1 MPKYSG
7 NINIDSRVIKLS
19 PDKDVR
25 LVQNDKETTLIEFEI
40 SKDIGLRDTDLSLFN
55 VVINYTNID
64 EDTNEQVTD
73 IYSVQNKLTD
83 GEKIKFSWLIGSN
96 ATVYAGATLF
106 QVVLTLSDDDYNI
119 RNQYDSVICSI
130 PVFKSLE
137 NVNIT
142 QGQNFKDF
150 IDQILNGQTIKT
162 DKTLTMPDMPADA
175 EATGSRLSDI
185 SKEIEL
191 LKKSVSDGKSL
202 VASAITEKGVE
213 TATDA
218 TFQTMHDNILN
229 IKSGGSTGGSGSV
242 ITKVGNSI
250 KTHTSNQIASITN
263 VGKNIKTMVTS
274 RKLEEKFVAV
284 HSNGN
289 SWVDT
294 GVKAKDTIK
303 IQLKFKMQK
312 LTGNDFVGT
321 WFGAISKN
329 LRFFGY
335 GENFYLDY
343 GNAESARCVHGYV
356 DVTKTYE
363 YELGNCYIKDL
374 KTMEM
379 LAENSKQTFDYSS
392 DENNI
397 LLFSEGEIGDIY
409 YCKIYDSD
417 TIVRDFVPAVDA
429 DGKVTFYDNVSKTY
443 FENKGTEEFTAIKE
457 LS

>member
-7 NINIDSRVIKLS
+7 NINIDSRVIQLS

-40 SKDIGLRDTDLSLFN
+40 SKDIGLKDIDLSLFN
-55 VVINYTNID
+55 IVINYTNID
-64 EDTNEQVTD
+64 EDTNAQVTD
-73 IYSVQNKLTD
+73 IYSVQDKSVD
-83 GEKIKFSWLIGSN
+83 GEKIKFSWLVGSN

-106 QVVLTLSDDDYNI
+106 QVVLTLSDDEYNI
-119 RNQYDSVICSI
+119 TNQYDSVICSI
-130 PVFKSLE
+130 PVFRSLE

-150 IDQILNGQTIKT
+150 IDQILSEQTIKT

-175 EATGSRLSDI
+175 EATGVRLAEVLN
-185 SKEIEL
+185 EIEL

-213 TATDA
+213 TAADA
-218 TFQTMHDNILN
+218 TFQKMHDNILD
-229 IKSGGSTGGSGSV
+229 IKSGGSTGGTGST
-242 ITKVGNSI
+242 ITHVGEVI
-250 KTHTSNQIASITN
+250 KTITSNQIGAITH
-263 VGKNIKTMVTS
+263 VGEAIKTKVTS

-284 HSNGN
+284 HSDGN

-303 IQLKFKMQK
+303 IQLKFKMDK
-312 LTGNDFVGT
+312 LTGINFAGMYVDPAT
-321 WFGAISKN
+321 A

-335 GENFYLDY
+335 GNGFYLDY
-343 GNAESARCVHGYV
+343 GGESGRCILRSD

-374 KTMEM
+374 KTSET
-379 LAENSKQTFDYSS
+379 LAAGSKQTFDYSS
-392 DENNI
+392 NENNV

-409 YCKIYDSD
+409 YCKIYDGD
-417 TIVRDFVPAVDA
+417 TLVRDFVPKYDA
-429 DGKVTFYDNVSKTY
+429 DGKPKLYDNVSDTY
-443 FENKGTEEFTAIKE
+443 FETKGTEDFTAIKE

>member
-7 NINIDSRVIKLS
+7 NINIDSRVIQLS

-40 SKDIGLRDTDLSLFN
+40 SKDIGLKDIDLSLFN
-55 VVINYTNID
+55 IVINYTNID
-64 EDTNEQVTD
+64 EDTNAQVTD
-73 IYSVQNKLTD
+73 IYSVQDKSVD
-83 GEKIKFSWLIGSN
+83 GEKIKFSWLVGSN

-106 QVVLTLSDDDYNI
+106 QVVLTLSDDEYNI
-119 RNQYDSVICSI
+119 TNQYDSVICSI

-150 IDQILNGQTIKT
+150 IDQILSDQTIKT

-175 EATGSRLSDI
+175 EATGVRLAEVLN
-185 SKEIEL
+185 EIEL

-218 TFQTMHDNILN
+218 TFQTMHDNILR

-250 KTHTSNQIASITN
+250 KTHTSNQIGAITH
-263 VGKNIKTMVTS
+263 VGEAIKTKVTS

-284 HSNGN
+284 HSDGN

-303 IQLKFKMQK
+303 IQLKFKMDK
-312 LTGNDFVGT
+312 LTGINFAGMYVDPAT
-321 WFGAISKN
+321 A

-335 GENFYLDY
+335 GNGFYLDY
-343 GNAESARCVHGYV
+343 GGESARCVHEYV

-374 KTMEM
+374 KTSET
-379 LAENSKQTFDYSS
+379 LAAGSKQTFDYSS
-392 DENNI
+392 NENNV

-409 YCKIYDSD
+409 YCKIYDGD
-417 TIVRDFVPAVDA
+417 TLVRDFVPKYDA
-429 DGKVTFYDNVSKTY
+429 DGKPKLYDNVSDTY
-443 FENKGTEEFTAIKE
+443 FETKGTEDFTAIKE

>member
-7 NINIDSRVIKLS
+7 NINIDSRVIQLS

-40 SKDIGLRDTDLSLFN
+40 SKDIGLKDIDLSLFN
-55 VVINYTNID
+55 IVINYTNID
-64 EDTNEQVTD
+64 EDTNAQVTD
-73 IYSVQNKLTD
+73 IYSVQDKSVD
-83 GEKIKFSWLIGSN
+83 GEKIKFSWLVGSN

-106 QVVLTLSDDDYNI
+106 QVVLTLSDDEYNI
-119 RNQYDSVICSI
+119 TNQYDSVICSI

-150 IDQILNGQTIKT
+150 IDQILSDQTIKT

-175 EATGSRLSDI
+175 EATGVRLAEVLN
-185 SKEIEL
+185 EIEL

-218 TFQTMHDNILN
+218 TFQTMHDNILS

-250 KTHTSNQIASITN
+250 KTHTSNQIGAITH
-263 VGKNIKTMVTS
+263 VGEAIKTKVTS

-284 HSNGN
+284 HSDGN

-303 IQLKFKMQK
+303 IQLKFKMDK
-312 LTGNDFVGT
+312 LTGINFAGMYVDPAT
-321 WFGAISKN
+321 A

-335 GENFYLDY
+335 GNGFYLDY
-343 GNAESARCVHGYV
+343 GGESGRCILRSD

-374 KTMEM
+374 KTSET
-379 LAENSKQTFDYSS
+379 LAAGSKQTFDYSS
-392 DENNI
+392 NENNV

-409 YCKIYDSD
+409 YCKIYDGD
-417 TIVRDFVPAVDA
+417 TLVRDFVPKYDA
-429 DGKVTFYDNVSKTY
+429 DGKPKLYDNVSDTY
-443 FENKGTEEFTAIKE
+443 FETKGTEDFTAIKE

>member
-7 NINIDSRVIKLS
+7 NINIDSRVIQLS

-40 SKDIGLRDTDLSLFN
+40 SKDIGLKDIDLSLFN
-55 VVINYTNID
+55 IVINYTNID

-73 IYSVQNKLTD
+73 IYSVQNKVTD
-83 GEKIKFSWLIGSN
+83 GEKIKFSWLVGSN
-96 ATVYAGATLF
+96 ATVYAGVTLF

-119 RNQYDSVICSI
+119 TNQYDSVICSI

-150 IDQILNGQTIKT
+150 IDQILSGQIIKT

-175 EATGSRLSDI
+175 EATGVRLAEVSR
-185 SKEIEL
+185 EIEL

-218 TFQTMHDNILN
+218 TFQTMHDNILS

-294 GVKAKDTIK
+294 EINGKSTIK

-312 LTGNDFVGT
+312 ATGAIFVGMMLS
-321 WFGAISKN
+321 GDQA

-335 GENFYLDY
+335 GNNWYMDY
-343 GNAESARCVHGYV
+343 GGDGHRIIGGLI
-356 DVTKTYE
+356 DTTKTYE
-363 YELGNCYIKDL
+363 FELGNNYIKDIESGSYIA
-374 KTMEM
+374 KGNEVG
-379 LAENSKQTFDYSS
+379 TFEYGFGDSHIKVLTS
-392 DENNI
+392 
-397 LLFSEGEIGDIY
+397 GEIGDIY
-409 YCKIYDSD
+409 YCKIYDGD
-417 TIVRDFVPAVDA
+417 TLVRDFVPKYDA
-429 DGKVTFYDNVSKTY
+429 DNKPKLYDNVSNTY
-443 FENKGTEEFTAIKE
+443 FENKGTEEFTAVKE
-457 LS
+457 LM